1 MNNILVIDDDVDI
14 CTLLNRFLSKNG
26 FNVTTA
32 YSGKSAL
39 ESIINQVPDIVLC
52 DFRLEDMNGSDLLE
66 KIKQNNPQVPVIIMT
81 GYSDVR
87 TAVNIMKLGA
97 FDYVTKPLLPE
108 EILLTLKRALS
119 DNKEEAPANAKQSN
133 AVSED
138 SKKAKKARGKYVFGK
153 SATFKVILE
162 QIQLVAPT
170 NFSVIIYGESG
181 SGKESVAS
189 EIHNN
194 SARANKPFIAIDCG
208 SLSKELASSELFGH
222 EKGSFTSAVSQ
233 KIGSF
238 ELANG
243 GTVFL
248 DEIGNL
254 SYDIQVALLRVVQE
268 RKMRRVGGVKDI
280 ELDVRIIVASNERL
294 SDLCKKGKFRED
306 LYHRFNEFSI
316 EVPAL
321 RNRQDDIMM
330 FAEFFLE
337 KTNTELNKSV
347 KGFSDD
353 VIKIFHNYNWPGNL
367 RELHNVIKRS
377 TLLTSGPVV
386 EVASLPFEITHY
398 DKLNFEMSEAAPVE
412 QHAVA
417 QSPVIPEVV
426 KKNIPLNDYGMKHA
440 SIDAE
445 FELIVE
451 ALKKCNYNK
460 SKAAQLLNIDRKTL
474 YNKMKQ
480 YKEFNGDL

>member
-1 MNNILVIDDDVDI
+1 
-14 CTLLNRFLSKNG
+14 
-26 FNVTTA
+26 
-32 YSGKSAL
+32 
-39 ESIINQVPDIVLC
+39 
-52 DFRLEDMNGSDLLE
+52 
-66 KIKQNNPQVPVIIMT
+66 
-81 GYSDVR
+81 
-87 TAVNIMKLGA
+87 
-97 FDYVTKPLLPE
+97 
-108 EILLTLKRALS
+108 
-119 DNKEEAPANAKQSN
+119 
-133 AVSED
+133 
-138 SKKAKKARGKYVFGK
+138 
-153 SATFKVILE
+153 
-162 QIQLVAPT
+162 
-170 NFSVIIYGESG
+170 
-181 SGKESVAS
+181 
-189 EIHNN
+189 
-194 SARANKPFIAIDCG
+194 
-208 SLSKELASSELFGH
+208 
-222 EKGSFTSAVSQ
+222 
-233 KIGSF
+233 
-238 ELANG
+238 
-243 GTVFL
+243 
-248 DEIGNL
+248 
-254 SYDIQVALLRVVQE
+254 LLRVVQE

-330 FAEFFLE
+330 FAEFFLD
-337 KTNTELNKSV
+337 KTNSELNKSV

-353 VIKIFHNYNWPGNL
+353 VIKIFHSYNWPGNL

-377 TLLTSGPVV
+377 TLLTSGPLV
-386 EVASLPFEITHY
+386 EVSSLPFEITHY
-398 DKLNFEMSEAAPVE
+398 DKLNFELTEPVPVE
-412 QHAVA
+412 VPVA
-417 QSPVIPEVV
+417 HTPIVTEPV